1 MPCFVEICFLLLLSG
16 NSEETGW
23 LGFLHD
29 GSDEGGGG
37 IYSVGNFLGRPH
49 RELGFPIASFVVVE

>member
-23 LGFLHD
+23 LGSPHG

-37 IYSVGNFLGRPH
+37 IYGVGNFLGRPH
-49 RELGFPIASFVVVE
+49 GELGFPIASFVVVE